1 MKKVLFSLLAGGLLF
16 AGCVTNPQTNTL
28 EISESR
34 MRQVALVA
42 ELAAFNGTTIY
53 LMDHPEKEQI
63 FLKVYAD
70 LTLLL
75 NEQTP
80 SLEKF
85 RLIVKS
91 LPVKELQSEKGQLIV
106 DNAVILISA
115 YNQDVIGLDQLEQ
128 AKKLKPLIS
137 GLQSGL
143 GKALKK

>member
-1 MKKVLFSLLAGGLLF
+1 
-16 AGCVTNPQTNTL
+16 
-28 EISESR
+28 
-34 MRQVALVA
+34 
-42 ELAAFNGTTIY
+42 
-53 LMDHPEKEQI
+53 MDHPEKEQI

-75 NEQTP
+75 DEQTP

>member
-1 MKKVLFSLLAGGLLF
+1 MKRQLLSLLASVLLF
-16 AGCVTNPQTNTL
+16 AGCVTNSTTNKL

-34 MRQVALVA
+34 VRQVALVA

-53 LMDHPEKEQI
+53 LMDHPEKATI
-63 FLKVYAD
+63 FHKVYAD

-75 NEQTP
+75 DEETP

>member
-1 MKKVLFSLLAGGLLF
+1 MKKNLFSLLAGSLLF
-16 AGCVTNPQTNTL
+16 VGCVTNPQTNTL

-75 NEQTP
+75 DEQTP

-91 LPVKELQSEKGQLIV
+91 LPIKELQSEKGQLIV

-115 YNQDVIGLDQLEQ
+115 YNQDVIALDQLEQ
-128 AKKLKPLIS
+128 AKKLKPLIT